1 MVLLAT
7 SGNIFIGFLRG
18 RAQINSWHSA
28 YLPMELRH
36 GEKSRRLLHYM
47 RSKLIMRVEYFR
59 LGKEKLIEG
68 GDYMLTLFLRAMI
81 LYVLVFLIIRLMG
94 KRQISDLQPFD
105 LVFTLLIADLASN
118 PIGNT
123 SVPLVY
129 GIIPILALFL
139 LQQLA
144 AFLSLKSERARA
156 LLAGK
161 PQIIIANG
169 ILQEEVMRSSYYT
182 INDLMEQLRG
192 KDVFDIGEVSY
203 AIIETDGNLSVLLKG
218 DKQPPTIADCKLP
231 PHPDKPAQL
240 VVLDGKIHERALSLY
255 GHTVDWLTEQLKQM
269 GFASPKQILFA
280 SLSPDGQLY
289 AQSYQKN
296 GGRTCTRKTGK
307 PGGNA

>member
-1 MVLLAT
+1 M
-7 SGNIFIGFLRG
+7 
-18 RAQINSWHSA
+18 
-28 YLPMELRH
+28 
-36 GEKSRRLLHYM
+36 
-47 RSKLIMRVEYFR
+47 LI
-59 LGKEKLIEG
+59 
-68 GDYMLTLFLRAMI
+68 LFLRAMI
-81 LYVLVFLIIRLMG
+81 LYVLVFLVIRLMG

-156 LLAGK
+156 ILAGK

-169 ILQEEVMRSSYYT
+169 ILQEDVMRSAYYT

-192 KDVFDIGEVSY
+192 KDVFDISDVAY

-218 DKQPPTIADCKLP
+218 EKQQPTMKDCKLP
-231 PHPDKPAQL
+231 PGEDTLSEL
-240 VVLDGKIHERALSLY
+240 VILDGKVHARALSIC
-255 GHTVDWLTEQLKQM
+255 GRTVDWLMEQLKQM
-269 GFASPKQILFA
+269 GFSSPKQVFFA
-280 SLSPDGQLY
+280 SLSPDGRLH
-289 AQSYQKN
+289 AQSYQKH
-296 GGRTCTRKTGK
+296 GGRVCMRKTGK
-307 PGGNA
+307 VQGSKA

>member
-1 MVLLAT
+1 
-7 SGNIFIGFLRG
+7 
-18 RAQINSWHSA
+18 
-28 YLPMELRH
+28 
-36 GEKSRRLLHYM
+36 
-47 RSKLIMRVEYFR
+47 
-59 LGKEKLIEG
+59 
-68 GDYMLTLFLRAMI
+68 MLTLFLRAMI

-144 AFLSLKSERARA
+144 AYLSLKSERARA

-169 ILQEEVMRSSYYT
+169 ILQEDVMRTAYYT

-192 KDVFDIGEVSY
+192 KDVFDIGDVSY

-218 DKQPPTIADCKLP
+218 DKQQPTVADCKLA
-231 PHPDKPAQL
+231 PHADKPAEL
-240 VVLDGKIHERALSLY
+240 VVLDGKVHARALSLY

-269 GFASPKQILFA
+269 GFASPKQIFFA
-280 SLSPDGQLY
+280 SLSPDGKLY
-289 AQSYQKN
+289 AQSYQKH
-296 GGRTCTRKTGK
+296 GGRTCMRKTGK
-307 PGGNA
+307 PGGST